1 MRFSVVADAR
11 CDTMSRMS
19 RRRIG
24 FLSVGVAILFVVAFL
39 APGIAAAQAGSASA
53 LAGKLRAQRTSA
65 TDLEIGGDLPGLPAG
80 TTRYLTRED
89 LLAAAHPM
97 AYRPDDGS
105 FPVLAQIIG
114 VPIDDLVSALGVP
127 ASDMVIAICKDKYRA
142 HYPHAYLAAHHPVL
156 VMELYGK
163 SHLDW
168 LKGAAGDD
176 AGPYLIAHLDFTPAF
191 KILAHKDEPQI
202 PWGVIRLE
210 FRDERAVFG
219 AIAPRGAQADH
230 AAVQDGF
237 KIAQQNCFRCHN
249 NGAEGGLK
257 SGVTWTV
264 LAALAANSPQFF
276 TEYVR
281 DPKAK
286 NPKTQMA
293 ASPAYDDATMRALI
307 AYFRTFASISPE
319 AR

>member
-89 LLAAAHPM
+89 LLAASL

-105 FPVLAQIIG
+105 FNTISQAIG
-114 VPIDDLVSALGVP
+114 VPIDDLVSALGAP
-127 ASDMVIAICKDKYRA
+127 ASDMVVAICKDKYRA

-156 VMELYGK
+156 VMELDGK
-163 SHLDW
+163 SLP
-168 LKGAAGDD
+168 G
-176 AGPYLIAHLDFTPAF
+176 
-191 KILAHKDEPQI
+191 
-202 PWGVIRLE
+202 
-210 FRDERAVFG
+210 
-219 AIAPRGAQADH
+219 
-230 AAVQDGF
+230 
-237 KIAQQNCFRCHN
+237 
-249 NGAEGGLK
+249 
-257 SGVTWTV
+257 S
-264 LAALAANSPQFF
+264 
-276 TEYVR
+276 TE
-281 DPKAK
+281 
-286 NPKTQMA
+286 TE
-293 ASPAYDDATMRALI
+293 ATMRVRI
-307 AYFRTFASISPE
+307 
-319 AR
+319 